1 MCKMFKDFYIQF
13 NLILRTSVYA
23 EIVNHTLY
31 IYTTFAGRH
40 YSILKCKTDK
50 NQSDH
55 ANCVIER
62 ERKREREEK
71 GRRKNSKRVTCV
83 SSEHWRRSSAA
94 RLRAIV
100 EVSSPPNQNDSQ
112 N

>member
-13 NLILRTSVYA
+13 NLILRTSVHA
-23 EIVNHTLY
+23 ETVNHTLY
-31 IYTTFAGRH
+31 ICTTFAGCH

-62 ERKREREEK
+62 ERKRERGKGEK
-71 GRRKNSKRVTCV
+71 EK
-83 SSEHWRRSSAA
+83 
-94 RLRAIV
+94 
-100 EVSSPPNQNDSQ
+100 
-112 N
+112 